1 MGETLLPSAARKY
14 SSVLLLLSLDVCT
27 SRVSRW
33 FDILRMLSRHWREVP
48 SWWCVLSSPSALTPD
63 LPHHSCPRYS
73 RRPSFPPSPSSAHRL
88 STLFPPK
95 TYPPNPGKRQG
106 KEPCVCACQRLY
118 HVIASLQLDHP
129 TATLPRQER
138 RKTTC
143 PLISLCLLQIHT
155 WGCALETL

>member
-1 MGETLLPSAARKY
+1 MGETLLPSAARK
-14 SSVLLLLSLDVCT
+14 SASFLLLLSLDVCT

-33 FDILRMLSRHWREVP
+33 YDILRMLSRHWREVP

-88 STLFPPK
+88 STPLSLQKHTPQILVK
-95 TYPPNPGKRQG
+95 G
-106 KEPCVCACQRLY
+106 KEKNPVCACQRSY